1 MDVLQISFDE
11 LDDKDKKIFLDIACF
26 FADYDEDY
34 VKEIIDFCRFHPEN
48 GLRVLVDKSLIRFE
62 FGKIYMHGLLRDL
75 GRYIV
80 REESPKE
87 PRKWNRL
94 WDYKD
99 LHEVMLDNKPH
110 KLIEMSLPESNMK
123 QLWEDKKIPNLGEA
137 INLER
142 LNLKGCTLLR
152 KIDASIGLL
161 RKLAFLNLKDCTS
174 LIKLQFFGEAL
185 YLETLNLEGCTQLRK
200 IDPSIGLLRKL
211 TILNLKDCKNLVSL
225 PSIILGLNS
234 LEYLS
239 LSGCSKM
246 YNIVI

>member
-99 LHEVMLDNKPH
+99 LHEVMLDNKV
-110 KLIEMSLPESNMK
+110 K
-123 QLWEDKKIPNLGEA
+123 
-137 INLER
+137 
-142 LNLKGCTLLR
+142 
-152 KIDASIGLL
+152 
-161 RKLAFLNLKDCTS
+161 
-174 LIKLQFFGEAL
+174 
-185 YLETLNLEGCTQLRK
+185 
-200 IDPSIGLLRKL
+200 
-211 TILNLKDCKNLVSL
+211 
-225 PSIILGLNS
+225 
-234 LEYLS
+234 
-239 LSGCSKM
+239 
-246 YNIVI
+246 

>member
-48 GLRVLVDKSLIRFE
+48 GLRVLVDKSLISIE

-75 GRYIV
+75 RRYIV

-99 LHEVMLDNKPH
+99 LHEVMLDNKV
-110 KLIEMSLPESNMK
+110 K
-123 QLWEDKKIPNLGEA
+123 
-137 INLER
+137 
-142 LNLKGCTLLR
+142 
-152 KIDASIGLL
+152 
-161 RKLAFLNLKDCTS
+161 
-174 LIKLQFFGEAL
+174 
-185 YLETLNLEGCTQLRK
+185 
-200 IDPSIGLLRKL
+200 
-211 TILNLKDCKNLVSL
+211 
-225 PSIILGLNS
+225 
-234 LEYLS
+234 
-239 LSGCSKM
+239 
-246 YNIVI
+246 